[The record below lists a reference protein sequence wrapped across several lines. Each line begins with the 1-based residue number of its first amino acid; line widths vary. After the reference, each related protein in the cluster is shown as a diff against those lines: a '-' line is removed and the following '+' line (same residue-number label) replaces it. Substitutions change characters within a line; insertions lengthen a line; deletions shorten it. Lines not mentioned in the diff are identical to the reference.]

1 MTAVEWRSDLLSFF
15 CVSAFFSTS
24 LTSIRSSSW
33 PIALFS
39 SATHASVLR
48 RYHFF
53 RSLVSAATSLCTWPC
68 SSARFCSVFFFLMMA
83 SESISVISFRR
94 DVIAQLSR
102 FLRFP
107 RDVLRVYRVAVA
119 FTYLFLVFFYL
130 FHRVIPVLRNGGRM
144 SSFSFHL
151 ASELIRTLDR
161 FYRVFF
167 LVTFLSALI
176 CFFFQF
182 QATTFTA
189 LLMAELSRIA
199 VFFLPFFLRT
209 SYLLLDRLDVSWF
222 LGLSKR

>member
-1 MTAVEWRSDLLSFF
+1 MEVRPPFFLLCFCLFF
-15 CVSAFFSTS
+15 YFSHFDSIVKLADCAFFFGHTRVGFA
-24 LTSIRSSSW
+24 SIPFFSQSRQCGNVAMHL
-33 PIALFS
+33 ALF
-39 SATHASVLR
+39 VGPFL
-48 RYHFF
+48 
-53 RSLVSAATSLCTWPC
+53 
-68 SSARFCSVFFFLMMA
+68 FCFFFLMMA